1 MVEDY
6 FEIFMDDFSVVGDSF
21 EDRLANL
28 DKVLA
33 RYEETNLELNWEK
46 CHLMVKED
54 IVLVHMISK
63 NGIEVDKAKIEVISM
78 LPPPTSMKFVRIFL
92 GHAGFYRRFIKHFS
106 KVVRPL
112 CKLLKKDAKVY
123 FNDDCMRAFEQIN
136 LKLTT
141 TPIITSPNR
150 SLSFELLCDASDV
163 AVGAV
168 LGRQFD
174 IDIQDNKGNE
184 NQVVDHLSRLDEE
197 GRQYDGLEFNDC
209 FPDEQLLALS
219 MKEVQWFTDLE
230 NFLMTGIIPDEFSS
244 NQRKKIKMECQYYY
258 WEEPYLF
265 RICMDGLIPRCVP
278 EEEQGYI
285 LRACHSL
292 PYGGHHGGEGM
303 TDKVISYGFYW
314 PTLYKDANDIVK
326 RCDECFRHFN
336 WQVEVY
342 NREIK
347 SILSKT
353 VNANR
358 TDWSKKLDDALWAY
372 RMTYKTPNGMSP
384 NRLVFEKTCHIPV
397 ELEHKEMWV
406 LKKLNLYWDVAANLR
421 VSHTNELDEFR
432 YHAYESSSLCKEK
445 IKYLH
450 DKYIWNKDF
459 KAGDL
464 VLLFNSRLRMFPEKL
479 KSKCI
484 GPFEIVGVTPFGALD
499 MKNKNNETI

>member
-6 FEIFMDDFSVVGDSF
+6 FEIFIDDFSVVGDSF

-78 LPPPTSMKFVRIFL
+78 LPPPTSMKFVRIFM
-92 GHAGFYRRFIKHFS
+92 GHAGFYRRFIKYFS
-106 KVVRPL
+106 KVMRPL
-112 CKLLKKDAKVY
+112 CKLLKKDAKFY

-209 FPDEQLLALS
+209 FLDEQLLALS

-244 NQRKKIKMECQYYY
+244 NQRKKIKMEC
-258 WEEPYLF
+258 
-265 RICMDGLIPRCVP
+265 
-278 EEEQGYI
+278 
-285 LRACHSL
+285 
-292 PYGGHHGGEGM
+292 
-303 TDKVISYGFYW
+303 
-314 PTLYKDANDIVK
+314 
-326 RCDECFRHFN
+326 FRHFN

-358 TDWSKKLDDALWAY
+358 TDWSKKFDDALWAY

-384 NRLVFEKTCHIPV
+384 NRLVFEKTCHILV
-397 ELEHKEMWV
+397 EQEHKEKWV

-432 YHAYESSSLCKEK
+432 YHANESSSLCKEK
-445 IKYLH
+445 MKYLH

-479 KSKCI
+479 KSKSLFGKRWRYPTCTLSSQEAHHTSI
-484 GPFEIVGVTPFGALD
+484 DLSTLWLSGIASLECVHVG
-499 MKNKNNETI
+499 